1 MPMVVVLGGRYNTI
15 KSSIIMECVLSFCK
29 FNIP

>member
-15 KSSIIMECVLSFCK
+15 KSSIIMEMYSF
-29 FNIP
+29 ILQI